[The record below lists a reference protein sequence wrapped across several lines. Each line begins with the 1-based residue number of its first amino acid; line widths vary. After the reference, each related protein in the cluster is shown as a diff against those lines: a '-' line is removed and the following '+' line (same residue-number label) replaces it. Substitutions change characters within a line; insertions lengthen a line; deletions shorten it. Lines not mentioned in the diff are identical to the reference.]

1 MVNEE
6 LKRLP
11 GAEIVL
17 AGVEDLRHGRQSIH
31 ASAVQLA
38 AGRLQGAGLQAPGAD
53 GEIPAAHRLYRQL
66 SEELGDGAHARYN
79 AILARVA
86 SFAEAA
92 ELARRG

>member
-1 MVNEE
+1 MSDEE
-6 LKRLP
+6 LERLP

-17 AGVEDLRHGRQSIH
+17 GGIEDLKRGRESVN
-31 ASAVQLA
+31 ACAVQAA
-38 AGRLQGAGLQAPGAD
+38 AGRLRSIGLEAPSAQG
-53 GEIPAAHRLYRQL
+53 EVPAAHRLYRAL
-66 SEELGDGAHARYN
+66 SEDLGGGAHARYN

>member
-1 MVNEE
+1 MVDEE

-17 AGVEDLRHGRQSIH
+17 AGVEDLRHGRQSIY
-31 ASAVQLA
+31 ASAVQAA
-38 AGRLQGAGLQAPGAD
+38 AGRLRGIGLQAPGAQGD
-53 GEIPAAHRLYRQL
+53 VPAAHRLYRQL

>member
-1 MVNEE
+1 MLDEE

-17 AGVEDLRHGRQSIH
+17 AGVEDLRHGRQSIN
-31 ASAVQLA
+31 ASAVQIA
-38 AGRLQGAGLQAPGAD
+38 AGRLRGVGLQAPSAQAD
-53 GEIPAAHRLYRQL
+53 APAAHRLYRQL